1 MDYLIAFT
9 GATLAGVIN
18 TLAGNGSAITLT
30 ILTEVLG
37 LPGNVANG
45 TNRIGIASQ
54 SAAASWAFYRHGKID
69 WRKNWLLL
77 STTTFGAVIGA
88 WVAINVSNEQFK
100 TVFSYLMVFM
110 LFVLLVKPERWLRE
124 TDLHYRPSLWVTV
137 PAFLALGFYG
147 GFIQMGMGIFF
158 LAVMVLG
165 ARYSLLDANVVKS
178 LMVAIYTILAIL
190 LFQGRGLIDW
200 KIGGLMAVGQTIGGW
215 ATAHYGASS
224 PRVNVWAHRLLVVI
238 VIGAVVKLFGWH
250 ELIFNFFTK

>member
-1 MDYLIAFT
+1 MDYLIAFI

-37 LPGNVANG
+37 MPGNLANG
-45 TNRIGIASQ
+45 TNRLGVASQ
-54 SAAASWAFYRHGKID
+54 SIGASWAFYKHGKID
-69 WRKNWLLL
+69 WKNSWLLL
-77 STTTFGAVIGA
+77 STTTFGAIIGA
-88 WVAINVSNEQFK
+88 WVAISVSNEQFK

-124 TDLHYRPSLWVTV
+124 TDVNFKPSLWLII
-137 PAFLALGFYG
+137 PAYLALGFYG

-190 LFQGRGLIDW
+190 LFQGKGLIDW
-200 KIGGLMAVGQTIGGW
+200 KIGGLMAVGQMIGGW

-224 PRVNVWAHRLLVVI
+224 PKVNIWAHRLLVVI
-238 VIGAVVKLFGWH
+238 VIAAVIKLFGWH
-250 ELIFNFFTK
+250 ELFF

>member
-1 MDYLIAFT
+1 MDYLIAFI

-37 LPGNVANG
+37 MPGNLANG
-45 TNRIGIASQ
+45 TNRLGVASQ
-54 SAAASWAFYRHGKID
+54 SIGASWAFYKHGKID
-69 WRKNWLLL
+69 WQNSWLLL
-77 STTTFGAVIGA
+77 ATTTFGAIIGA
-88 WVAINVSNEQFK
+88 WVAISVSNEQFK

-124 TDLHYRPSLWVTV
+124 TDVNFKPSLWLII
-137 PAFLALGFYG
+137 PAYLALGFYG

-190 LFQGRGLIDW
+190 LFQGKGLIDW
-200 KIGGLMAVGQTIGGW
+200 KIGGLMAVGQMIGGW

-224 PRVNVWAHRLLVVI
+224 PKVNIWAHRLLVVI
-238 VIGAVVKLFGWH
+238 VIAAVIKLFGWH
-250 ELIFNFFTK
+250 ELLF